1 MYQVVVKAEVADDEN
16 PRHAIIRKVRVVV
29 INVNEAPVF
38 FETTD
43 TLEISENPDDPE
55 KEATPERGELYLLNR
70 GLGKPAANLPVR
82 STGPGPRDSGCRQ
95 GRRQHLDVATN
106 YTAGDTPTTNTRDNP
121 SDPAD

>member
-1 MYQVVVKAEVADDEN
+1 M
-16 PRHAIIRKVRVVV
+16 

-70 GLGKPAANLPVR
+70 GVGKPAANLPSEALGLDLGIPVVA
-82 STGPGPRDSGCRQ
+82 RD
-95 GRRQHLDVATN
+95 DDNTWTATN
-106 YTAGDTPTTNTRDNP
+106 YLGTPDAPTLEQPVR
-121 SDPAD
+121 SS